1 VSELKSVRRGVRV
14 DVDVGDTTRTFGLSM
29 SSDLSRIL
37 RRKVWG
43 FVIVEKAFGDIGE
56 RDLMVITT
64 SEARVFGTPSV

>member
-14 DVDVGDTTRTFGLSM
+14 DADFGDMTRTFGLSM
-29 SSDLSRIL
+29 SSDLSRIP

-56 RDLMVITT
+56 SDLMVITT
-64 SEARVFGTPSV
+64 SQARVFGIPSV